1 MVLLLA
7 IFLLFV
13 VPASFLFI
21 GRAIVAATDKKAYAA
36 MQAREAARSASTAER
51 EPGEA
56 PWYRRPMRPAF
67 GNPQPE

>member
-1 MVLLLA
+1 MVFLLA
-7 IFLLFV
+7 GFLLFV

-36 MQAREAARSASTAER
+36 MKARETARAARTAER
-51 EPGEA
+51 APGEA

-67 GNPQPE
+67 GPPQPE